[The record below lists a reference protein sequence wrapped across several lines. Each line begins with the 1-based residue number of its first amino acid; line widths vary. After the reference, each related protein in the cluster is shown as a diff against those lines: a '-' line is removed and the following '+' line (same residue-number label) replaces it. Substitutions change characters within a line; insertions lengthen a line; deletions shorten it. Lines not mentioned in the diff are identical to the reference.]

1 MRILVSPTSC
11 LYRVADEN
19 ALDALVQTLNLSSDV
34 AKYLRQMCNFR
45 KLPGDKRKEKHR
57 AFGWVKLEDVRWLK
71 RSGDQV
77 LHVAFGARA
86 EDMYKDMPIMQADG
100 VIIGHGQGECAHCV
114 VARRRAGVRDAPR
127 AGLLSMACLPRRPCR
142 QRLAVCALS
151 LSIYLSIYLSLSL
164 SLCVSRH
171 VRGVSRWVK
180 VCVMVRTLL
189 TNSALQY
196 PNSVKEFDC

>member
-1 MRILVSPTSC
+1 MVSSFKPKLVEPLILFSFLGKPSHHVIIFVRGEPHAGSETKRMRILVSPTIC

-71 RSGDQV
+71 RSGDHV

-86 EDMYKDMPIMQADG
+86 EDMYKDMPI
-100 VIIGHGQGECAHCV
+100 IN
-114 VARRRAGVRDAPR
+114 AG
-127 AGLLSMACLPRRPCR
+127 
-142 QRLAVCALS
+142 
-151 LSIYLSIYLSLSL
+151 
-164 SLCVSRH
+164 
-171 VRGVSRWVK
+171 
-180 VCVMVRTLL
+180 
-189 TNSALQY
+189 
-196 PNSVKEFDC
+196 